1 MRDALMRFYWRL
13 EKIFYPRLRYSQ
25 VHYYETLKRTI
36 PTSCD
41 WLDLG
46 CGHQM
51 FASWMVAE
59 ERELA
64 RRSRRLVGIDLDW
77 EGMRKN
83 QAVTERVFGDLE
95 KLPFCAGSFD
105 AVTANMVM
113 EHLPNPQK
121 VLDEVQRVLRP
132 GGILIFH
139 TPNVRCFMMTIAS
152 KMPQSLKNLLAGVL
166 EGRKEEDVFPTCYRM
181 NRLAVI
187 RRYASKSGFV
197 VQELKSVSTSAITAL
212 LGPVAIV
219 ELLYLRILESP
230 HLAGF
235 RSNLIAVL
243 RKSA

>member
-1 MRDALMRFYWRL
+1 MRDVLMRFYWRL

-95 KLPFCAGSFD
+95 KLP
-105 AVTANMVM
+105 

-187 RRYASKSGFV
+187 RRYACESGFV

>member
-132 GGILIFH
+132 GGIHIFH